1 MISPCME
8 SNPKFFHTL
17 CGKSTV
23 MRSFGFMITRSARIV
38 IFLHFVPT
46 VSFFELKQMI
56 TVQAVGQILTKKWQ
70 PYSVNLFLVCMSIK
84 KHHLVC
90 FSPILIYCNFHGG
103 WHFYNS
109 FVQQENC
116 HFYIYFIL
124 TCTLSIS
131 SFRTKICIG
140 LSLQKLCE
148 TPGISICLCAW
159 ERVYLG
165 RKHYREPLTNKRWET
180 KGRTERRK
188 SITGEKKTSILCAFR
203 GSEWEREKDRAIGE
217 RQGAPLSERRR
228 LENQEGKS
236 KWDYLKEVEGNE
248 RSIQRNRQR
257 EEWKAFYKL
266 SRRKKEIQPRQ
277 CREFCSNIFNFAF
290 SLNIKTSS
298 LH

>member
-46 VSFFELKQMI
+46 VSFELKQMI

-188 SITGEKKTSILCAFR
+188 SITGEKKHQYCVHLEEVSEKERKTEPLERGRELRWVREGGLRIKRGSLNEIIWKKSKAMREAFRETDKGKSGRLSTNWAGEKKKSSLVSAVNSAQTSSIL
-203 GSEWEREKDRAIGE
+203 
-217 RQGAPLSERRR
+217 LSA
-228 LENQEGKS
+228 
-236 KWDYLKEVEGNE
+236 W
-248 RSIQRNRQR
+248 I
-257 EEWKAFYKL
+257 
-266 SRRKKEIQPRQ
+266 
-277 CREFCSNIFNFAF
+277 
-290 SLNIKTSS
+290 
-298 LH
+298 